1 MTPGWCA
8 QGSIRPLE
16 YLWLLDLP
24 EQADPLEILSVD
36 GGYRVT
42 DSFEVFPKIE
52 CRDMIF
58 PFDGHGSVKRRGSK
72 LLTTPQRS
80 QL

>member
-1 MTPGWCA
+1 VTPGWCA

-24 EQADPLEILSVD
+24 AQADPLEILSVD

-58 PFDGHGSVKRRGSK
+58 PFDGIARLYAGAQNYSR
-72 LLTTPQRS
+72 LRS
-80 QL
+80 APN